1 MNNIFLTY
9 NPIIM
14 SSSDASNTLL
24 RLLKGE
30 ISISYCDKQV
40 DWSSSSSP
48 ISIDRYSPSSYGSY
62 SSYSSYNKTYSYC
75 SSSMSRVTPN
85 IGGRLN

>member
-1 MNNIFLTY
+1 
-9 NPIIM
+9 M
-14 SSSDASNTLL
+14 SSSDTSNTLL

-30 ISISYCDKQV
+30 ISMSYCDKQV

-62 SSYSSYNKTYSYC
+62 TSYNKSYSSYSSY